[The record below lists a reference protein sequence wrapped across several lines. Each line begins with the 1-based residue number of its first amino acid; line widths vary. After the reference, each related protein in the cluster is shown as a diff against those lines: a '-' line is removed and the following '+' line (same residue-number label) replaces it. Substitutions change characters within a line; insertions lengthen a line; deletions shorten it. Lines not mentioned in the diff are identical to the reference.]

1 MRTIYRF
8 TYLLLCIVLV
18 ACASSTPQSTE
29 VITPENA
36 HQVTQLNRRPGFFE
50 RNRGSTTNVAFS
62 PNGDVLAAGYSEGPV
77 VRLYDVMTLKLL
89 AELETQFD
97 VIVAFSP
104 DGKLVVAGGGGYT
117 PEVCEC
123 GIQIWDMTTHEQ
135 RLKLDDF
142 RNPVTSIAFSP
153 DSALLATGEGRG
165 MGFEGSAKI
174 WNTVTGKLL
183 AEFSLEN
190 HPNYP
195 PSNLGV
201 FGVAFNPDGTLLA
214 TANGNGKALIWDV
227 VNKQQKAVL
236 NENFINGV
244 MFSPDGSILA
254 TSEYL
259 GETNSYLEETNR
271 APVIR
276 LWDIATWEPLMML
289 KGHTETITSIT
300 FSSDG
305 RILASASG
313 DGTVR
318 LWDVK
323 TGKVLAVLDGV
334 NASNVAFSPDGT
346 LLATAGDIVHLWGVP
361 TH

>member
-1 MRTIYRF
+1 MRTIYHF
-8 TYLLLCIVLV
+8 IYLLLCFVIV

-36 HQVTQLNRRPGFFE
+36 HQVTQLNRRPGFLE
-50 RNRGSTTNVAFS
+50 RNRGSITNVAFS
-62 PNGDVLAAGYSEGPV
+62 PQGDVLAAGYSEGPV
-77 VRLYDVMTLKLL
+77 VRLYEVMTLKLL
-89 AELETQFD
+89 AELKTQFD
-97 VIVAFSP
+97 GIVAFSP
-104 DGKLVVAGGGGYT
+104 DGKLVAAGGGGYT
-117 PEVCEC
+117 PEVCAC
-123 GIQIWDMTTHEQ
+123 GIQIWDMATHEQ

-142 RNPVTSIAFSP
+142 RYPVTSIAFSP
-153 DSALLATGEGRG
+153 DSALLATGEGSG

-174 WNTVTGKLL
+174 WNIGTGKLL

-214 TANGNGKALIWDV
+214 TANGNGKVLIWDV
-227 VNKQQKAVL
+227 VNKQQKTAL
-236 NENFINGV
+236 NEDGV
-244 MFSPDGSILA
+244 FGVIFSPDGTILA

-259 GETNSYLEETNR
+259 DETDR
-271 APVIR
+271 AAVIR
-276 LWDIATWEPLMML
+276 LWDVTTGKILLML
-289 KGHTETITSIT
+289 KGHTDSIT
-300 FSSDG
+300 RITFNPDG
-305 RILASASG
+305 RILASASS

-323 TGKVLAVLDGV
+323 TGKALAILDV
-334 NASNVAFSPDGT
+334 PNASSVAFSPDGT
-346 LLATAGDIVHLWGVP
+346 LLATDEDTVRFWSVP